1 MSKEFKEWLDD
12 YDPKQWE
19 HDLLDSGKREPD
31 ELIHRED
38 EEEPDQEGPSAEKLP
53 APGTR
58 DKLDKAY
65 EDAKA
70 NPKPSRNRSRMT
82 KEEWLGD
89 SHKEDAVPEPDEQ
102 INQELIEYNGVEDLD
117 PDLLDIANLVYP
129 CKTCGKVAHL
139 GCVPSKFDPDKHF
152 CTSCCP

>member
-1 MSKEFKEWLDD
+1 MSREKEFKEWLDD
-12 YDPKQWE
+12 YDPKAWE

-31 ELIHRED
+31 QEIVPEPPVNRSKMTRE
-38 EEEPDQEGPSAEKLP
+38 EWGLPVPPDQPDQGGLSTEKLP
-53 APGTR
+53 P
-58 DKLDKAY
+58 
-65 EDAKA
+65 
-70 NPKPSRNRSRMT
+70 
-82 KEEWLGD
+82 
-89 SHKEDAVPEPDEQ
+89 PE
-102 INQELIEYNGVEDLD
+102 INQELIEYNGVEDLH